1 MVSPERGAAHLTL
14 MGLLFGGVLMLGL
27 AVDMIRFGAAWR
39 EAAHLAATAA
49 EAGAGWVDQS
59 AAYRGELAIDPGL
72 ADAAAR
78 LVAGGAGHGV
88 GTTITG
94 NRICVEVAIR
104 VHPTLLAMVG
114 AGPKMATA
122 TSCAEPRLVP

>member
-1 MVSPERGAAHLTL
+1 MNPERGAAHLTL
-14 MGLLFGGVLMLGL
+14 MSLLFGGVLMLGL

-39 EAAHLAATAA
+39 EAVHLAATAA

-59 AAYRGELAIDPGL
+59 AAYRGELVLDPGL

-78 LVAGGAGHGV
+78 LVAGGPGHGV
-88 GTTITG
+88 STTIAG
-94 NRICVEVAIR
+94 NRICVEVGVP

-114 AGPKMATA
+114 AGPKTATA
-122 TSCAEPRLVP
+122 SSCAEPRRVP